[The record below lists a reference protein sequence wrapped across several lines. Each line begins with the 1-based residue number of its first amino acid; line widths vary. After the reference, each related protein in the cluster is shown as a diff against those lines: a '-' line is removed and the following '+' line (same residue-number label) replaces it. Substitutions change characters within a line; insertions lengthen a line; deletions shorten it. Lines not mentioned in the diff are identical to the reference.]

1 MSVLA
6 LKKLLAN
13 SRRVFNCVISKEE
26 NKYIK
31 PNYKLSRYLNA
42 FLTGYSKQL
51 MWIILQKIEY

>member
-26 NKYIK
+26 NKCIK
-31 PNYKLSRYLNA
+31 PNYKLSRNLNA
-42 FLTGYSKQL
+42 FLAG
-51 MWIILQKIEY
+51 